1 MIAANMANLTHGGQG
16 GNLNQSIDGLKPIT
30 QPAAAKMMNVS
41 VPSITRAK
49 KVINNAVP
57 VLQSMV
63 TGGDGFRWN
72 QFIN

>member
-1 MIAANMANLTHGGQG
+1 MIAANMANLPR
-16 GNLNQSIDGLKPIT
+16 GNPNGSIEPFEKST
-30 QPAAAKMMNVS
+30 AEAAAAKMMNVS

-57 VLQSMV
+57 ALQSMV

-72 QFIN
+72 QVIN

>member
-1 MIAANMANLTHGGQG
+1 MIAAKMANLKIGS
-16 GNLNQSIDGLKPIT
+16 NQHPSIDGPSIT
-30 QPAAAKMMNVS
+30 KPAAAKMMNVS
-41 VPSITRAK
+41 DRSITRAK
-49 KVINNAVP
+49 RVINNAVP

>member
-1 MIAANMANLTHGGQG
+1 MIAAHMVNLKIGS
-16 GNLNQSIDGLKPIT
+16 NQHPSIDGPSIT

-72 QFIN
+72 QVIN

>member
-1 MIAANMANLTHGGQG
+1 
-16 GNLNQSIDGLKPIT
+16 
-30 QPAAAKMMNVS
+30 MMNVS

-72 QFIN
+72 QFIT